1 MRSIKKLV
9 RSIVNLIKSFSCDT
23 VNGIA
28 DGVDEGN
35 VPKVLLN
42 LVMLLSAAVLVILAG
57 TICVKLVIKNL
68 HIIIAAGFLAADR
81 KSVV

>member
-42 LVMLLSAAVLVILAG
+42 LVMLLSAA
-57 TICVKLVIKNL
+57 
-68 HIIIAAGFLAADR
+68 DR
-81 KSVV
+81 KSTRLNSSHIH